1 MKGPDVGKANHAPP
15 PFSIRMGRAG
25 GGADVGT
32 RGQWRARNE
41 MGSSFGS
48 ISALIGK
55 KDWSDDN
62 SYLLAAAERTR
73 SLRGIKKGRDLTLL
87 CPMGRAV

>member
-25 GGADVGT
+25 GGGVEADVGT

-62 SYLLAAAERTR
+62 YYFLAAAYY
-73 SLRGIKKGRDLTLL
+73 II
-87 CPMGRAV
+87 

>member
-25 GGADVGT
+25 GVEADVGT

-62 SYLLAAAERTR
+62 YYFLAAAYY
-73 SLRGIKKGRDLTLL
+73 II
-87 CPMGRAV
+87 